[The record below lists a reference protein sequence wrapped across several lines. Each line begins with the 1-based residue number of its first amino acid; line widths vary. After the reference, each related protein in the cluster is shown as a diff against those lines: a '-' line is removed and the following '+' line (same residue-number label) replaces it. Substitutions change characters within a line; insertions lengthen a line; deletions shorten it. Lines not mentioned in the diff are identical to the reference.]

1 MIKEAFRKYSHLVAR
16 LFQVRESEVLPE
28 PSKRRLNL
36 ALLLTWLSGIVSL
49 FMAFFHLFFTDGFLS
64 ATYLAFSVLWVLASL
79 IIRSGSFF
87 VGRVFAMVTGHFQI
101 FSLMGMSGTMLPYAF
116 FLITA
121 ETVPFLIFSLR
132 RKIVLT
138 VLVFLPQLLFF
149 GLHLAWFTPNIAVGM
164 AAASVISA
172 STAWWFVNSLRR
184 NEDKLKAAW
193 LSAENVAESMYE
205 LAVTDYLTG
214 LSSRHKIDETLTYEI
229 SRAQRSS
236 HPLTVILMDIDNFK
250 SINDTYGHVTGD
262 VVIRDIAALI
272 RESLRPIDFAGRW
285 GGEEFIIISP
295 ETNLK
300 AAMGYTEKLRK
311 RLEEARFE
319 GPGRVTASFGV
330 AQWKKGELSNEIVSA
345 ADEMLYKAKHSGKN
359 RVEGRTSSRKGETRN
374 AN

>member
-1 MIKEAFRKYSHLVAR
+1 MTKEAFRKYIQLVAR
-16 LFQVRESEVLPE
+16 MFQVRESEVMPE
-28 PSKRRLNL
+28 AQKRRLNL
-36 ALLLTWLSGIVSL
+36 TLRITWLSGIVSL
-49 FMAFFHLFFTDGFLS
+49 MMAFFHLFITEGFLS
-64 ATYLAFSVLWVLASL
+64 ATYLAFSMLWVLASL

-87 VGRVFAMVTGHFQI
+87 AGRVFAMVTGHFQI

-121 ETVPFLIFSLR
+121 ETIPFLIFSLR

-138 VLVFLPQLLFF
+138 VLVFFPQVLFF
-149 GLHLAWFTPNIAVGM
+149 GLHMAWFTPSIAVGM

-193 LSAENVAESMYE
+193 LSAENIAESMYE

-214 LSSRHKIDETLTYEI
+214 ISNRQKIDETLTSEI
-229 SRAQRSS
+229 NRAQRNG
-236 HPLTVILMDIDNFK
+236 HPLTVVLMDIDNFK
-250 SINDTYGHVTGD
+250 FINDTYGHVTGD
-262 VVIRDIAALI
+262 VVIRDVAAFI

-311 RLEEARFE
+311 RLEDARFE
-319 GPGRVTASFGV
+319 GPGKVTVSFGV
-330 AQWKKGELSNEIVSA
+330 AQWKNGELSNEIVSA
-345 ADEMLYKAKHSGKN
+345 ADEMLYRAKHSGKN
-359 RVEGRTSSRKGETRN
+359 RVEGRTSSKKGKTRN